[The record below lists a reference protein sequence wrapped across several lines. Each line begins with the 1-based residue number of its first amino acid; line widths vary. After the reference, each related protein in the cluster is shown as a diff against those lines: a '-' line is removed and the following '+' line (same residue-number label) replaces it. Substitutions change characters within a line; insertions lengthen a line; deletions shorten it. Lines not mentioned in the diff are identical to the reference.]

1 MVNALKQGN
10 VQVLESLLV
19 NMGEYPELNQTF
31 VSNRN
36 HDWLP
41 RIEQAL
47 QEKEPVFI
55 VVGALHLLGKEG
67 LVAAL
72 KEKGYRVQQ
81 L

>member
-55 VVGALHLLGKEG
+55 VVEG
-67 LVAAL
+67 RCISWEWRAWS
-72 KEKGYRVQQ
+72 Q

>member
-1 MVNALKQGN
+1 MVKAWQEGN
-10 VQVLESLLV
+10 VQDLETLLEG
-19 NMGEYPELNQTF
+19 MQEYPELNQVF
-31 VSNRN
+31 VINRN
-36 HDWLP
+36 EDWLP
-41 RIEQAL
+41 YIEQAL

-72 KEKGYRVQQ
+72 KEKGYEVQQ